1 MIVAS
6 KGMNVIRPSSCN
18 TSQTVVYKM
27 TTSMILKSISSS
39 STQCYYLSTTI
50 PTTNSS
56 SLKIQQSSSYSKP
69 ILSKNYNNSHHCHQ
83 LLLFPFTIGSKRYK
97 ASSTAIFSG
106 FIPNAVKEAVKTSLL
121 DEVSKPDSKLWSHGN
136 NNNNNINNNHNHK
149 SSMFMNGQMKK
160 SQSICSTNTT
170 TNNNMNHNQYSPQ
183 EVINNPISS
192 TRLAMLN
199 DPLDE
204 WHLSS
209 KPGSILDTTN
219 ANNINPLYSPSEIHP
234 QLTELN
240 DPFILSKDD
249 IQSLSINIRRDLIG
263 KDHPV
268 LTQVAAYFFEDG
280 KDGGKKIR
288 PMMVLL
294 LSRAMATST
303 AAAAA
308 THSSSSSSPSSS
320 TPLHLVNGNNDNNN
334 SNHDDYLFSS
344 QKRLA
349 EISEMIHTA
358 SLFHDDVIDK
368 AETRRGSP
376 AVHQVF
382 GNKMAILAGDYL
394 LARASVF
401 LARLRDVEVVE
412 TMSTIIEHLVRGE
425 VMQMKGSN
433 SDNDNVEERLVHYLR
448 KNFYKTA
455 SLMAN
460 SCKSA
465 AILGNYDD
473 TIIEG
478 AYKYGKHLGIAFQL
492 VDDVLDFD
500 GKASSMGKAA
510 LADLNAGLAT
520 APVLF
525 AAEQFPNEIQPMM
538 DRKFRNEG
546 DVDRTVHYVRQTDGI
561 QRTKDL
567 AQVHVELAI
576 ESILKSLQPSVYR
589 DALVHLAHKVVD
601 RTR

>member
-1 MIVAS
+1 MIVATGS
-6 KGMNVIRPSSCN
+6 KAIRTACIVNKANAISA
-18 TSQTVVYKM
+18 
-27 TTSMILKSISSS
+27 ISSS
-39 STQCYYLSTTI
+39 ITSNTSYSSVHGKINANVNVNNRRYSTTSKL
-50 PTTNSS
+50 NKSS
-56 SLKIQQSSSYSKP
+56 PMID
-69 ILSKNYNNSHHCHQ
+69 
-83 LLLFPFTIGSKRYK
+83 
-97 ASSTAIFSG
+97 
-106 FIPNAVKEAVKTSLL
+106 FIPNSVKDAVKASIL
-121 DEVSKPDSKLWSHGN
+121 DEVARHDSNLWNNDDDAKMNSTNRISNESNDSNNSNNISNSNSNSNTRLNGN
-136 NNNNNINNNHNHK
+136 NSRING
-149 SSMFMNGQMKK
+149 NG
-160 SQSICSTNTT
+160 NV
-170 TNNNMNHNQYSPQ
+170 NVND
-183 EVINNPISS
+183 PISS
-192 TRLAMLN
+192 TRLTMLN

-204 WHLSS
+204 WYLDS
-209 KPGSILDTTN
+209 KPGSILSN
-219 ANNINPLYSPSEIHP
+219 SNNSNISPSDINPP
-234 QLTELN
+234 LTKEN
-240 DPFILSKDD
+240 DPFIISQKD
-249 IQSLSINIRRDLIG
+249 IGSLSSNIRSDLIG

-268 LTQVAAYFFEDG
+268 LTQVAGYFFEDG
-280 KDGGKKIR
+280 KDGGKKVR

-294 LSRAMATST
+294 LSRAMSISNVGNVSSNSKSNATT
-303 AAAAA
+303 LTVAD
-308 THSSSSSSPSSS
+308 
-320 TPLHLVNGNNDNNN
+320 GDF
-334 SNHDDYLFSS
+334 DEQLFTS

-368 AETRRGSP
+368 ADTRRGSP

-401 LARLRDVEVVE
+401 LARLRNVEVVE

-425 VMQMKGSN
+425 VMQMRGK
-433 SDNDNVEERLVHYLR
+433 DKEDDNVDKRLVHYLR

-465 AILGNYDD
+465 AILGYYDD
-473 TIIEG
+473 EIVEG
-478 AYKYGKHLGIAFQL
+478 AYRYGKHLGIAFQL

-500 GKASSMGKAA
+500 GSAPDMGKAA

-525 AAEQFPNEIQPMM
+525 AAEKFPNEIQPMM
-538 DRKFRNEG
+538 DRKFRDDG
-546 DVDRTVHYVRQTDGI
+546 DVDLAVQFVRQSDGI

-576 ESILKSLQPSVYR
+576 ESILKSVGPSEYR

>member
-1 MIVAS
+1 MIVATGS
-6 KGMNVIRPSSCN
+6 KAIRTACIVNKANAISA
-18 TSQTVVYKM
+18 
-27 TTSMILKSISSS
+27 ISSS
-39 STQCYYLSTTI
+39 ITSNTSYSSVHGKINANVNVNNRRYSTTSKL
-50 PTTNSS
+50 NKSS
-56 SLKIQQSSSYSKP
+56 PMID
-69 ILSKNYNNSHHCHQ
+69 
-83 LLLFPFTIGSKRYK
+83 
-97 ASSTAIFSG
+97 
-106 FIPNAVKEAVKTSLL
+106 FIPNSVKDAVKASIL
-121 DEVSKPDSKLWSHGN
+121 DEVARHDSNLWNNDDDKKMNSTNRISNESNDNDSNNISNSNSNSNTRLNGN
-136 NNNNNINNNHNHK
+136 NSRING
-149 SSMFMNGQMKK
+149 NG
-160 SQSICSTNTT
+160 NV
-170 TNNNMNHNQYSPQ
+170 NVND
-183 EVINNPISS
+183 PISS
-192 TRLAMLN
+192 TRLTMLN

-204 WHLSS
+204 WYLDS
-209 KPGSILDTTN
+209 KPGSILSN
-219 ANNINPLYSPSEIHP
+219 SNNSNISPSDINPP
-234 QLTELN
+234 LTKEN
-240 DPFILSKDD
+240 DPFIISQKD
-249 IQSLSINIRRDLIG
+249 IGSLSSNIRSDLIG

-268 LTQVAAYFFEDG
+268 LTQVAGYFFEDG
-280 KDGGKKIR
+280 KDGGKKVR

-294 LSRAMATST
+294 LSRAMSISNVGNVSSNSKSNATT
-303 AAAAA
+303 LTVAD
-308 THSSSSSSPSSS
+308 
-320 TPLHLVNGNNDNNN
+320 GNFDEQ
-334 SNHDDYLFSS
+334 LFTS

-368 AETRRGSP
+368 ADTRRGSP

-401 LARLRDVEVVE
+401 LARLRNVEVVE

-425 VMQMKGSN
+425 VMQMRGK
-433 SDNDNVEERLVHYLR
+433 DKEDDNVDKRLVHYLR

-465 AILGNYDD
+465 AILGYYDD
-473 TIIEG
+473 EIVEG
-478 AYKYGKHLGIAFQL
+478 AYRYGKHLGIAFQL

-500 GKASSMGKAA
+500 GSASDMGKAA

-525 AAEQFPNEIQPMM
+525 AAEKFPNEIQPMM
-538 DRKFRNEG
+538 DRKFRDDG
-546 DVDRTVHYVRQTDGI
+546 DVDLAVQFVRQSDGI

-576 ESILKSLQPSVYR
+576 ESILKSVGPSEYR

>member
-1 MIVAS
+1 MTMMITAA
-6 KGMNVIRPSSCN
+6 NRIRPGHHAKKTAAMLRACI
-18 TSQTVVYKM
+18 TSASNST
-27 TTSMILKSISSS
+27 LHPSIFLDERREDNNGNGNGNASSS
-39 STQCYYLSTTI
+39 IISA
-50 PTTNSS
+50 
-56 SLKIQQSSSYSKP
+56 
-69 ILSKNYNNSHHCHQ
+69 
-83 LLLFPFTIGSKRYK
+83 GSKRFK
-97 ASSTAIFSG
+97 SSTAMVDFL
-106 FIPNAVKEAVKTSLL
+106 PNSIKEAVKSSIL
-121 DEVSKPDSKLWSHGN
+121 DEISKNDSKLWSSQNSLIDKGASSIKYNSSTNNNSNYPNGN
-136 NNNNNINNNHNHK
+136 NNSK
-149 SSMFMNGQMKK
+149 
-160 SQSICSTNTT
+160 
-170 TNNNMNHNQYSPQ
+170 
-183 EVINNPISS
+183 VINDPISQPRMS
-192 TRLAMLN
+192 MLN

-204 WHLSS
+204 WYLTS
-209 KPGSILDTTN
+209 KPGSILSHHQKDDPD
-219 ANNINPLYSPSEIHP
+219 IKPV
-234 QLTELN
+234 LTQYN
-240 DPFILSKDD
+240 DPFIISKND
-249 IQSLSINIRRDLIG
+249 ISSLSQNIRRDLIG

-268 LTQVAAYFFEDG
+268 LTKVAGYFFEDG

-288 PMMVLL
+288 PMMVML
-294 LSRAMATST
+294 LSRAMA
-303 AAAAA
+303 
-308 THSSSSSSPSSS
+308 SSS
-320 TPLHLVNGNNDNNN
+320 TETTNIIHDKQNNN
-334 SNHDDYLFSS
+334 EIHDNEYNEQLFTS

-368 AETRRGSP
+368 ADTRRGSP

-401 LARLRDVEVVE
+401 LARLRNVEVVE

-433 SDNDNVEERLVHYLR
+433 SENNNAEERLVHYLQ

-465 AILGNYDD
+465 AILGDYNDD
-473 TIIEG
+473 IVEG

-492 VDDVLDFD
+492 MDDVLDYD
-500 GKASSMGKAA
+500 GSASNMGKAA

-525 AAEQFPNEIQPMM
+525 AAEKFPNEIQPMI
-538 DRKFRNEG
+538 DRKFKNDD
-546 DVDRTVHYVRQTDGI
+546 DVDEAVHFVRQTDGI

-567 AQVHVELAI
+567 AKVHVELAI
-576 ESILKSLQPSVYR
+576 DSILKSLQPSVYR
-589 DALVHLAHKVVD
+589 DALVHLAYKVTD